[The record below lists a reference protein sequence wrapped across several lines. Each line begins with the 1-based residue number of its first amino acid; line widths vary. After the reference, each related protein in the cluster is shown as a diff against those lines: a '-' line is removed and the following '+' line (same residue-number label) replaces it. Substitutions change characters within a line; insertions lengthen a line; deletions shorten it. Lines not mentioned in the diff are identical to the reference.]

1 MNTKPDEN
9 YLSHDEIAL
18 HRMSCFHRASVESVV
33 NGSSLLTKSVNGVL
47 VIHLIP
53 QNSVM
58 DQIRFEASQLKM
70 YGNQIPLIGGY
81 TAQSRFNVDGYLNQ
95 SSRADN
101 VRAYTQVFRDG
112 RLEAVGTNIS
122 YPVYE
127 QNENSPLALRDGLL
141 EHQVFEIIKCY
152 LSFCN
157 SLNIE
162 QPIWM
167 YSALIDCEGTRIC
180 TDRAFRDLSDCSI
193 DRSPAFLPEIK
204 LSVSDCNSIKGI
216 QPWCDY
222 LWQSVGF
229 ERSFSFDNNGN
240 WRERR

>member
-1 MNTKPDEN
+1 MNTKPDKN

-18 HRMSCFHRASVESVV
+18 HRMSCFHRESVGSVV

-58 DQIRFEASQLKM
+58 NQTRIEAAQLEK
-70 YGNQIPLIGGY
+70 YGNRIPLIGGY
-81 TAQSRFNVDGYLNQ
+81 TAQSRFNVDGYLNH

-122 YPVYE
+122 YPVDE
-127 QNENSPLALRDGLL
+127 RNENSPLALRDGFL

-152 LSFCN
+152 FSFCN

-167 YSALIDCEGTRIC
+167 YSALIDCEGIGIC
-180 TDRAFRDLSDCSI
+180 NDRAFRELSEFSI
-193 DRSPAFLPEIK
+193 DRSPAYLPEIK
-204 LSVSDCNSIKGI
+204 LDPSDCNSIKGI
-216 QPWCDY
+216 QLWCDY

-229 ERSFSFDNNGN
+229 ERSFSFDNDGN

>member
-18 HRMSCFHRASVESVV
+18 HRMSCFHRESVESVV
-33 NGSSLLTKSVNGVL
+33 NGSSLLTKSINGVL

-58 DQIRFEASQLKM
+58 NQIRYEAAQLKK
-70 YGNQIPLIGGY
+70 YGNRIPLIGGY
-81 TAQSRFNVDGYLNQ
+81 TAQSRFNVDGYLNH
-95 SSRADN
+95 SSRADE
-101 VRAYTQVFRDG
+101 VRAYTQIFRDG
-112 RLEAVGTNIS
+112 RLEAMGTNIS
-122 YPVYE
+122 FPVDN
-127 QNENSPLALRDGLL
+127 QNENSPLALRDGIL
-141 EHQVFEIIKCY
+141 EEQVFEIIKYY

-157 SLNIE
+157 SLKIE
-162 QPIWM
+162 QPMWM
-167 YSALIDCEGTRIC
+167 FSALVDCKGIRIC
-180 TDRAFRDLSDCSI
+180 TDRAFHDLSEYSI
-193 DRSPAFLPEIK
+193 DRSPLFLPEIK
-204 LSVSDCNSIKGI
+204 IDPNDFKSIKGI

-229 ERSFSFDNNGN
+229 ERSFSFDNDGN